1 MRTFVTNIIGKS
13 NINLINNNQMK
24 EIVKKLNGNME
35 LQKNINNLVDE
46 MKKRGFYEIKTYKHS
61 IYRGISEWYQLI
73 LKGQKG
79 KPIGENDFVTVDINE
94 TYMNISHKLYYGG
107 EFDLQDADFVE
118 LFFENFTE
126 YEKELMEVKQPLLDH
141 YDEVVKNIS
150 NVIGEDYMIVEFRD
164 ILVFKI
170 RHIELNRY
178 VFRFEL
184 EEVKNW
190 FVQEFSDSFIK
201 SFNDMYGGCDE
212 DGEEEYNSLFERIGS
227 LFNRDCEQ

>member
-1 MRTFVTNIIGKS
+1 
-13 NINLINNNQMK
+13 MK
-24 EIVKKLNGNME
+24 ELVEKLNGNIE
-35 LQKNINNLVDE
+35 LQKNIDALVDE

-94 TYMNISHKLYYGG
+94 SYMTISHKLYYGG
-107 EFDLQDADFVE
+107 EFDLQDGDFIE
-118 LFFENFTE
+118 LFFENFAE
-126 YEKELMEVKQPLLDH
+126 YEKELMEVKQPLLDD
-141 YDEVVKNIS
+141 YDETVKDIR
-150 NVIGEDYMIVEFRD
+150 NVIGDDYMVVEFRD

-190 FVQEFSDSFIK
+190 FVQESSDSFIK
-201 SFNDMYGGCDE
+201 SFNDMYGPE
-212 DGEEEYNSLFERIGS
+212 ENGEEEFNSLRKKVKS
-227 LFNRDCEQ
+227 LFSRDCE

>member
-1 MRTFVTNIIGKS
+1 
-13 NINLINNNQMK
+13 MK
-24 EIVKKLNGNME
+24 ELVEKLNGNIT
-35 LQKNINNLVDE
+35 LQKNINALVDE
-46 MKKRGFYEIKTYKHS
+46 MKKRGFYEIDTFKHM
-61 IYRGISEWYQLI
+61 IYSGVSEWYQLI

-79 KPIGENDFVTVDINE
+79 KPIGENDLVTVDINE
-94 TYMNISHKLYYGG
+94 RYMTINHKLYYGG
-107 EFDLQDADFVE
+107 EFDLEDGDFVE
-118 LFFENFTE
+118 LFFENFAQ

-141 YDEVVKNIS
+141 YDKVVQDIRK
-150 NVIGEDYMIVEFRD
+150 VIGEDYMIVEFRD

-201 SFNDMYGGCDE
+201 NFNDMYGGCDE
-212 DGEEEYNSLFERIGS
+212 NGEDEYNSLFERIGS
-227 LFNRDCEQ
+227 LFNRDCE